1 MNRSILPNPLATEY
15 SVMQLQL
22 AQGLETPD
30 WDKLG
35 IRNPPAGY
43 KSFVRYT
50 DNVVTIGIEPVD
62 AKAPKAADKYDAMND
77 AELRTQCG
85 IKGIPYTAE
94 SRKTEL
100 VAALRSLAG
109 AKK

>member
-1 MNRSILPNPLATEY
+1 MNRSMHPNPLAPEY
-15 SVMQLQL
+15 KMMRLQL

-30 WDKLG
+30 WDQLG
-35 IRNPPAGY
+35 IRNPPAGFQRVITY
-43 KSFVRYT
+43 I
-50 DNVVTIGIEPVD
+50 DNVVEIYIAPMD

-100 VAALRSLAG
+100 VAALR